1 MDDDGAYLILKYN
14 EPKGEK
20 RIDSGGKQESN
31 AGRV

>member
-20 RIDSGGKQESN
+20 RIAIVGKGESK